1 MTTNISGT
9 PATTFAT
16 PTPTET
22 PAATASNATKDTTIL
37 NENFDQF
44 LLLLTTQLKNQ
55 DPLAPMDSTEFTNQL
70 VSFSGVEQQI
80 KMNDT
85 LTELLALS
93 QANQTNQTTLGL
105 SYIGLNIALQGNMFE
120 YPGDGVVKMSYNLPS
135 DAAAGTITIL
145 DENNNVVYSQEAE
158 LSSGKHQFY
167 WNGQDQEGTPV
178 SAGAYQIQVNAVDN
192 DQNSIAATTIVPG
205 MVTGIMTADDGSIDL
220 IIGTLYQQSIPLSSV
235 TQASL

>member
-9 PATTFAT
+9 PATTYAT

-22 PAATASNATKDTTIL
+22 TATTSNNTTDAATL

-55 DPLAPMDSTEFTNQL
+55 DPLAPMDSAEFTNQL

-80 KMNDT
+80 KTNDT
-85 LTELLALS
+85 LTKLLALS
-93 QANQTNQTTLGL
+93 QANQTSQTTLGL
-105 SYIGLNIALQGNMFE
+105 SYIGLNIALQSDQFE
-120 YPGDGVVKMSYNLPS
+120 YPGNGVVKMSYSLPS

-145 DENNNVVYSQEAE
+145 DENNQVVYSQDAE

-178 SAGAYQIQVNAVDN
+178 PAGAYRIQVNAVDS
-192 DQNSIAATTIVPG
+192 DQNSIAASTVVPG
-205 MVTGIMTADDGSIDL
+205 MVTGIMTANDGNIDL
-220 IIGTLYQQSIPLSSV
+220 IVGTLYQQTIPLSSV

>member
-22 PAATASNATKDTTIL
+22 TAAASNNTTDAAML

-55 DPLAPMDSTEFTNQL
+55 DPLAPMDSAEFTNQL

-80 KMNDT
+80 KTNDT

-93 QANQTNQTTLGL
+93 QTNQTSQTTLGL
-105 SYIGLNIALQGNMFE
+105 SYIGLNIALQGDQFE
-120 YPGDGVVKMSYNLPS
+120 YPGNGVVKMSYSLPS
-135 DAAAGTITIL
+135 DAATGTITIL
-145 DENNNVVYSQEAE
+145 DGNNQVVYSQDAE

-178 SAGAYQIQVNAVDN
+178 PSGAYRIQVNAIDN
-192 DQNSIAATTIVPG
+192 NQNSITSTTIVPG
-205 MVTGIMTADDGSIDL
+205 MVTGIMTANDGSIDL
-220 IIGTLYQQSIPLSSV
+220 IIGTLYQQSVSLSSV